1 MLFISLFIIPVLRFV
16 LTCKLICVHLYKAI
30 LNLIVRRVQ
39 LSWKVGRRGVFQ
51 HLLLLKKE
59 NNGYRTET
67 FQYDLFYK
75 RPTTPVE

>member
-16 LTCKLICVHLYKAI
+16 LTGKLICVHLYKAI

-39 LSWKVGRRGVFQ
+39 LSWKVGRRGAFH

-67 FQYDLFYK
+67 FQYDLLFL
-75 RPTTPVE
+75 

>member
-16 LTCKLICVHLYKAI
+16 LTCKLICVHMYKAI

-51 HLLLLKKE
+51 HLLL
-59 NNGYRTET
+59 
-67 FQYDLFYK
+67 
-75 RPTTPVE
+75 

>member
-39 LSWKVGRRGVFQ
+39 LSWKVGRRGAFH

-67 FQYDLFYK
+67 FQYDLLFL
-75 RPTTPVE
+75 